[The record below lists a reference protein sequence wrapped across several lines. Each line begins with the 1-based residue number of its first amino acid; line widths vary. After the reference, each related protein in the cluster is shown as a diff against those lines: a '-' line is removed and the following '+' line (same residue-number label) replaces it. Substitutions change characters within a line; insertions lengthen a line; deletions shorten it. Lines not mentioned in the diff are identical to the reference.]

1 MRCSEGKCKPSPLR
15 KTPGETTANL
25 STRSPGK
32 FLFSRKG
39 PPSSSSYS
47 SLPVDRLFPQTC
59 PFAAPPNEQRAELKT
74 VWDMWQHH
82 LDALLDVQP
91 ILMEALA
98 DRGLSQTGVFVEA
111 VVVGGG
117 GGSGG
122 AAGR

>member
-1 MRCSEGKCKPSPLR
+1 MQAEPAEKKRPVKQLLICQHS
-15 KTPGETTANL
+15 
-25 STRSPGK
+25 SPGK
-32 FLFSRKG
+32 LLFSTQGVRA
-39 PPSSSSYS
+39 PSRPSYS

-59 PFAAPPNEQRAELKT
+59 PFTAPPNEQRAELKT

-82 LDALLDVQP
+82 LDGLLDVQP

-111 VVVGGG
+111 VGGGG

-122 AAGR
+122 AAGRCLK